1 MIIYSETCKVTSVAT
16 NKTMDADILKF
27 QEGQSLSVALNKSVK
42 LLMSWNG
49 RCFEGKA
56 AGMDFESAGP
66 EIIRTVSRPRG

>member
-1 MIIYSETCKVTSVAT
+1 MIIYSETCKVTAVAT

-49 RCFEGKA
+49 QCFEGKA
-56 AGMDFESAGP
+56 AGMDFESNGP
-66 EIIRTVSRPRG
+66 EIIRTVARPRG